1 MLTTI
6 SWSNYIIA
14 ITVLMLFWYLFLGLR
29 FYKTEFNRVLSGQL
43 KIRFPALNRNH
54 SQVNEQ
60 KKSENL
66 SEVGLSSSMEES
78 FSTVEDAQE
87 LSDRLIIAIAEH
99 SQSNLSKEEFTNY
112 IRLILSEYPF
122 VKSSSLRQMI
132 NKLLVSESGKNPQ
145 IIMTYN
151 QADVLWDSA

>member
-29 FYKTEFNRVLSGQL
+29 FYKTEFKSVFSGEL

-54 SQVNEQ
+54 SQVIEQ
-60 KKSENL
+60 RKPGDLPESN
-66 SEVGLSSSMEES
+66 LSSSLEES
-78 FSTVEDAQE
+78 FSTMEDAEE
-87 LSDRLIIAIAEH
+87 LSVRLITAIAEH
-99 SQSNLSKEEFTNY
+99 SQSNLSTEEFTNY

-132 NKLLVSESGKNPQ
+132 NKLLVLECEKNLQ

-151 QADVLWDSA
+151 QADDLWESA